1 MPIIS
6 LKTGTKSRSLL
17 VGNTAFNPTSYES
30 IATFT
35 GNGSASSF
43 TFSSIPSG
51 YTHLQIRLI
60 ARGVRSFDT
69 EQFYIRFNSDTGN
82 NYAWHKIQAD
92 GGGVGAY
99 NSSSTNVI
107 YSFIMPANNSTA
119 NSVATSVI
127 DILDFANTNKRKT
140 VRVLGGYD
148 ANGSG
153 YLDFTSGL
161 WNNTAAITS
170 VTVLSNGAFTST
182 SQFALYG
189 IKGS

>member
-1 MPIIS
+1 MSAGVPPV
-6 LKTGTKSRSLL
+6 T
-17 VGNTAFNPTSYES
+17 TSYES
-30 IATFT
+30 IATLT
-35 GNGSASSF
+35 GNGSASSV

-60 ARGVRSFDT
+60 ARGVRSYDT

-92 GGGVGAY
+92 GGGVGAS
-99 NSSSTNVI
+99 NASSTNVI
-107 YSFIMPANNSTA
+107 YSFMFPANNSVA
-119 NSVATSVI
+119 NSVGTSVI
-127 DILDFANTNKRKT
+127 DILDFANTNKTKT
-140 VRVLGGYD
+140 IRILGGHNAD
-148 ANGSG
+148 TAG

-170 VTVLSNGAFTST
+170 VTLLSNGAFTST
-182 SQFALYG
+182 TQFALYG